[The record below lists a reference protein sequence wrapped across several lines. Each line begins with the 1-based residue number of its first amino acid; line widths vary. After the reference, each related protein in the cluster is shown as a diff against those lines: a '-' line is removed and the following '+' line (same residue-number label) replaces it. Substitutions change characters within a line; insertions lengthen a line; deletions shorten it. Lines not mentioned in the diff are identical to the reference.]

1 MFQAGGENKIA
12 LGVNCGTGLL
22 RDVSLDALTV
32 ERSPVEII
40 DPTTHVAYNLAVS
53 LTPLPGPLCGTRLL
67 RVIPAYTIVNCLDE
81 SIELLHPTDRS
92 QDTRTGFMVEAKAAQ
107 TWHRPVTQPGT
118 ALRLRSTS
126 TAASVGCVDI
136 NEIGASLLLMPR
148 HDADTK
154 EHSSFVAA
162 HVEVKFSEPNEASY
176 ITVVIWRAEIR
187 SLPGGKFD
195 NSTAMLS
202 VKNETDY
209 LVSAHQDGAESAL
222 QTVSPAVARKCE
234 LLLKPGEWQAY
245 GWIDGSLSNSLQ
257 VAVLNNA
264 GNRLNCVVNTLLVN
278 TPQVIGNAIELVIR
292 TIGNGKVLYIT
303 KLDKKGGH
311 AGRASSTAAE
321 VATGKPDGGTADRS
335 NDLVLKLRFQ
345 SVGLSLVAE
354 KPTRRELFS
363 AYIEELETVIRRVP
377 ESAENAMTSFDLR
390 LKDVHVDNYTD
401 AAIYPVLLNSI
412 NSDERLQA
420 EKQRKRRAGPPSRDA
435 DTASDNMSAAD
446 EDVGEADQQYR
457 PFLRFSAMWERPRGQ
472 NTVVV
477 KYCAM
482 RVLELKVALDTSTI
496 YIYFLDLHSDL
507 LQDPVFIDS
516 TDPRGLQ
523 RFFEEF
529 NAKVLDTQLYH
540 VNAQDIDAAV
550 AFRQAQAHKYFF
562 EALIIHPLK
571 ITLTFTP
578 TSVPTARNN
587 AAAAAF
593 GANNKLRLLPKVA
606 AVEDFE
612 LKVKSFIVDH
622 AMESIRSLRQ
632 RVVAKT
638 ALDLKSQMLQIAGNL
653 VGSMTLLGKPAG
665 LYKNIGG
672 GVSDFFYEVRVHV
685 SVGVLCLIVFPIA
698 YV

>member
-1 MFQAGGENKIA
+1 
-12 LGVNCGTGLL
+12 
-22 RDVSLDALTV
+22 
-32 ERSPVEII
+32 
-40 DPTTHVAYNLAVS
+40 
-53 LTPLPGPLCGTRLL
+53 
-67 RVIPAYTIVNCLDE
+67 
-81 SIELLHPTDRS
+81 
-92 QDTRTGFMVEAKAAQ
+92 
-107 TWHRPVTQPGT
+107 
-118 ALRLRSTS
+118 
-126 TAASVGCVDI
+126 
-136 NEIGASLLLMPR
+136 
-148 HDADTK
+148 
-154 EHSSFVAA
+154 
-162 HVEVKFSEPNEASY
+162 
-176 ITVVIWRAEIR
+176 
-187 SLPGGKFD
+187 
-195 NSTAMLS
+195 
-202 VKNETDY
+202 
-209 LVSAHQDGAESAL
+209 
-222 QTVSPAVARKCE
+222 VARKCE
-234 LLLKPGEWQAY
+234 LLLKPAEWQAY
-245 GWIDGSLSNSLQ
+245 GWIDGSLSSSLQ
-257 VAVLNNA
+257 VAVSNNA
-264 GNRLNCVVNTLLVN
+264 GNRLTCVVNTLLVN
-278 TPQVIGNAIELVIR
+278 TPQIIGNAIELVIR
-292 TIGNGKVLYIT
+292 TVGNGKVLYIM

-311 AGRASSTAAE
+311 AGRASSTGAE
-321 VATGKPDGGTADRS
+321 VAPGKPGGGTADRS

-363 AYIEELETVIRRVP
+363 AYIEELESIIRRVP
-377 ESAENAMTSFDLR
+377 ESAEENSMTSFDLR

-420 EKQRKRRAGPPSRDA
+420 EKQRKRRAGPPSRDT
-435 DTASDNMSAAD
+435 DTASDNMSVAD

-472 NTVVV
+472 NAVVV

-482 RVLELKVALDTSTI
+482 RALELKVALDTSTI

-540 VNAQDIDAAV
+540 VNAQDVDTTV

-578 TSVPTARNN
+578 TSVPAARNN

-632 RVVAKT
+632 RVLAKT

-672 GVSDFFYEVRVHV
+672 GVSDFFYEVRNDVT
-685 SVGVLCLIVFPIA
+685 VLCS
-698 YV
+698 YVTCGSN